1 MIVHVSH
8 NIGACSCMIVT
19 TMTIETECVCPGIPV
34 LGGLLLISN
43 EWWRFPDYSVI
54 YIEVI

>member
-1 MIVHVSH
+1 
-8 NIGACSCMIVT
+8 
-19 TMTIETECVCPGIPV
+19 MTIETECVRPGLPV